1 MTVGPMKTAFDV
13 GLGLKPVHF
22 AEALAAS
29 ADGLWYEVHPENY
42 AIDGGP
48 RLSWIEAFAARH
60 RLSLH
65 GVGLSLASDAAPD
78 PAHLRR
84 IRSLVER
91 LDPWLVS
98 EHLAW
103 NTWRGIHLPDLLPF
117 PRTTA
122 ALARIADNIARVQDA
137 LGRVIAIENPS
148 HYGPLDGHRWDEVDF
163 LVELCQ
169 RAGCRLLIDVANVH
183 VGANNLGYSPQV
195 WVDAVPGELISEI
208 HVAGPSPDPALGA
221 ALLIDSHD
229 APVPEP
235 VWQLLT
241 RLVAR
246 VGARPVLIE
255 RDGRIPPF
263 AEMLGER
270 DHAVSALGKALH
282 PAGDSNQLQAA

>member
-1 MTVGPMKTAFDV
+1 MTMGPMNTPFNV

-48 RLSWIEAFAARH
+48 RLSLIEAFAARH

-137 LGRVIAIENPS
+137 LGRLIAIENPS
-148 HYGPLDGHRWDEVDF
+148 HYGPLDGHRWNEVDF
-163 LVELCQ
+163 LVELCH
-169 RAGCRLLIDVANVH
+169 RSGCRLLIDVANVH
-183 VGANNLGYSPQV
+183 VGAHNLGVAPAP
-195 WVDAVPGELISEI
+195 WLDAIPAELVAEI
-208 HVAGPSPDPALGA
+208 HVAGPSPDPVLGQ

-229 APVPEP
+229 APIPDP
-235 VWQLLT
+235 VWRLLS

-246 VGARPVLIE
+246 IGARPVLIE

-263 AEMLGER
+263 AEMLRER
-270 DHAVSALGKALH
+270 DLAVSVLGGTLR
-282 PAGDSNQLQAA
+282 PESTSSQLQAA